1 MHDLLSLDQ
10 LKAME
15 DPLTTPFELD
25 VPGRERLI
33 CEEVFR
39 HLPGKRIVFR
49 SIWGGAEV
57 LVKLFFRKK
66 DLVIEQAG
74 LDAIHDSGVPCPK
87 KIWGLID
94 KGGGYFI
101 ATEFLQDAQT
111 LSSCYQNFTKKKLTP
126 LLQDAVKII
135 GLLHANGWMQ
145 KDIHLDN
152 FMLSQDKIYMID
164 GGGIRNLKNP
174 VENLA
179 LFFAQMIPDYDSIAA
194 SIVPSYR
201 ENLPPIDDFSY
212 TIRIM
217 RELRIKRFLSKS
229 MRSCTKFK
237 VLKTKDFF
245 IALTRKFLT
254 KELSQLVNEPE
265 ITIGQAKF
273 LKRGNT
279 ATVVKVHNKDS
290 DWTIKRYNIKDFR
303 HRFSRCWRPSRACVS
318 WQGAHRLALLGIAT
332 PQPIAMRE
340 NRSGRFR
347 KEAYLVTEYIEGKNL
362 QSWLL
367 SLSKNQVPNWLG
379 KEVLRLFDILWHSKV
394 SHGDM
399 KASNFIVSENILY
412 MIDLDTLQWHS
423 SEESMNQAF
432 TRDIERF
439 MENWQGNTWVY
450 FKDILSPLAEQLNI
464 TLKNKKV

>member
-1 MHDLLSLDQ
+1 
-10 LKAME
+10 
-15 DPLTTPFELD
+15 
-25 VPGRERLI
+25 
-33 CEEVFR
+33 
-39 HLPGKRIVFR
+39 
-49 SIWGGAEV
+49 
-57 LVKLFFRKK
+57 
-66 DLVIEQAG
+66 
-74 LDAIHDSGVPCPK
+74 
-87 KIWGLID
+87 
-94 KGGGYFI
+94 
-101 ATEFLQDAQT
+101 
-111 LSSCYQNFTKKKLTP
+111 
-126 LLQDAVKII
+126 
-135 GLLHANGWMQ
+135 
-145 KDIHLDN
+145 
-152 FMLSQDKIYMID
+152 
-164 GGGIRNLKNP
+164 
-174 VENLA
+174 
-179 LFFAQMIPDYDSIAA
+179 
-194 SIVPSYR
+194 
-201 ENLPPIDDFSY
+201 
-212 TIRIM
+212 
-217 RELRIKRFLSKS
+217 
-229 MRSCTKFK
+229 